1 MNLPSLYTEG
11 KGQPFIWLHG
21 MLNSVESDSIY
32 SLVDFDKLSKF
43 LTIIR
48 YNYCNKSVTGNYTW
62 EFLSE
67 ELLSVLNNQ
76 KIEKSILG
84 GLSMGSGTILQAA
97 VNYPERIKAMLL
109 VTPPPAWENRE
120 AVKKVYR
127 RIAAKTSPE
136 KIPEFLNRIINL
148 TPDPPQYYE
157 DINPG
162 VREKLQELRMAFEP
176 AYYTRLYTDGA
187 NSDFPSREQ
196 ISLINV
202 PTLII
207 AHSNDSNHPLETAQ
221 ELHNLIKGSD
231 LKIITDYE
239 DYKKT
244 QVDIRNFLDNLGNK

>member
-1 MNLPSLYTEG
+1 MNLPSLYIQG

-21 MLNSVESDSIY
+21 MLNSVESDSVF
-32 SLVDFDKLSKF
+32 SLVDFNKLNTHLSV
-43 LTIIR
+43 LR

-67 ELLSVLNNQ
+67 ELLSVMNSQ
-76 KIEKSILG
+76 KIDQSILG
-84 GLSMGSGTILQAA
+84 GLSMGAGTILHAA
-97 VNYPERIKAMLL
+97 VNYPERIRAMLL
-109 VTPPPAWENRE
+109 VTPPPAWEHRE

-136 KIPEFLNRIINL
+136 KIPEFLSRIINL
-148 TPDPPQYYE
+148 TPDPPQYFE
-157 DINPG
+157 ETNPG

-176 AYYTRLYTDGA
+176 AYYTRLYIDGA
-187 NSDFPSREQ
+187 NSDLPSREQ
-196 ISLINV
+196 ISEINV

-244 QVDIRNFLDNLGNK
+244 QIEIRNFLDNLGN